1 MRIDPYYGMS
11 GAASHGARA
20 ERAMHNDQIFA
31 LILAGLATVTLLGLI
46 HMWVNRPRGGDA
58 PDKRLSEI
66 ESRLERLQQAVD
78 SIAIETERISEG
90 QRFTARLLSNRSREE
105 AEVPDARR

>member
-1 MRIDPYYGMS
+1 MNSDQVFGIVLLAI
-11 GAASHGARA
+11 GA
-20 ERAMHNDQIFA
+20 I
-31 LILAGLATVTLLGLI
+31 TTLRLI
-46 HMWVNRPRGGDA
+46 HIWVNRPGRGDA

-90 QRFTARLLSNRSREE
+90 QRFTARLLSDRSKEE
-105 AEVPDARR
+105 AGVPGARR

>member
-1 MRIDPYYGMS
+1 MNS
-11 GAASHGARA
+11 
-20 ERAMHNDQIFA
+20 DQFFA
-31 LILAGLATVTLLGLI
+31 LTIIAIGAVTTLTMVR
-46 HMWVNRPRGGDA
+46 MWVNRRRGGDA

-90 QRFTARLLSNRSREE
+90 QRFTTRLLTDRSREE
-105 AEVPDARR
+105 AGVPDARR